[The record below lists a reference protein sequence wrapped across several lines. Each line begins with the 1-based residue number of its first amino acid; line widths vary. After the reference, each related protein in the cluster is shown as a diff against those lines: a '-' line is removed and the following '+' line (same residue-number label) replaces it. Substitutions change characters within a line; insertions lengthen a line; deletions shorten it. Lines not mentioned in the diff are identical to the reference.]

1 MTLDIP
7 VGWKDALDGIIAG
20 RGTCMVIGRVDAGK
34 TTFCGIL
41 AAHAFAAGLKVALV
55 DADPGQSDIGPP
67 AAVGMAIIKDAAQL
81 RDLDAIPADAISF
94 IGTTSPGGHLLQVA
108 ASAYAMV
115 ARARAA
121 GAELVIVDT
130 GGLVDAGIGRALKA
144 AKVDL
149 LRPRHIAAL
158 QKKDEVE
165 HLLAP
170 YRTREE
176 PKLWR
181 LIQSRAAKPRDRDER
196 KAKRE
201 RQFAAY
207 FAGATAHEL
216 AWSDVGLEQTSM
228 LTGKPAPGHIAAY
241 VEELAEGE
249 VLHAERIETGVFA
262 IVRALPGPA
271 HRTVKGEELDVR
283 AVDAGLLENLL
294 VGLMDG
300 SGHTLAMGILTRV
313 DYERRRFFIR
323 APIANTERVRGLR
336 FGAMRVSPEGIEI
349 GHGEIA

>member
-1 MTLDIP
+1 
-7 VGWKDALDGIIAG
+7 
-20 RGTCMVIGRVDAGK
+20 
-34 TTFCGIL
+34 
-41 AAHAFAAGLKVALV
+41 
-55 DADPGQSDIGPP
+55 
-67 AAVGMAIIKDAAQL
+67 
-81 RDLDAIPADAISF
+81 
-94 IGTTSPGGHLLQVA
+94 
-108 ASAYAMV
+108 
-115 ARARAA
+115 
-121 GAELVIVDT
+121 
-130 GGLVDAGIGRALKA
+130 
-144 AKVDL
+144 
-149 LRPRHIAAL
+149 L

-201 RQFAAY
+201 RQFATY
-207 FAGATAHEL
+207 FGGATAHEL
-216 AWSDVGLEQTSM
+216 AWTDVALEQTPM

-249 VLHAERIETGVFA
+249 VLHAERVETGVFA
-262 IVRALPGPA
+262 IVKGLPGPA

-283 AVDAGLLENLL
+283 AVDAGLLDNLL